1 MNERNANMNQLEHLD
16 EIAREA
22 WAGNYTR
29 TGVLSTGER
38 LYVALASGRMREL
51 ASGDS
56 IAYAVDRVGPEWM
69 EHMLRVWRGSQQPTS
84 DGNDAMSEAHPAP
97 SRELLNDA
105 LLAIEALR
113 EYIAAIPDAVV
124 AGLPTMP
131 GVDGDWV
138 DDVQGRLA
146 DAVRASTKV
155 QSLK

>member
-1 MNERNANMNQLEHLD
+1 MNQLEHLD

-22 WAGNYTR
+22 WAGDYTR

-84 DGNDAMSEAHPAP
+84 GGEGVLSEAQPAP
-97 SRELLNDA
+97 SRELLDDA
-105 LLAIEALR
+105 LQVIEALR
-113 EYIAAIPDAVV
+113 EYIAAIPEAVA

-155 QSLK
+155 HSLK